1 MKYYQV
7 NKQLFME
14 LLSQSEEGLYER
26 MRELTDFRNNFEDY
40 IETID
45 VADEA
50 DEDIDK
56 LIENGLELIDLI
68 NAIQIPYIE
77 FLKREHTFL

>member
-1 MKYYQV
+1 M
-7 NKQLFME
+7 NKQLFIE

-40 IETID
+40 IEIID

-77 FLKREHTFL
+77 FLKR

>member
-1 MKYYQV
+1 
-7 NKQLFME
+7 ME

-77 FLKREHTFL
+77 FLKR

>member
-1 MKYYQV
+1 
-7 NKQLFME
+7 ME

-40 IETID
+40 IEIID

-77 FLKREHTFL
+77 FLKR